1 MAHNDQA
8 EILRR
13 QISDLERLTQHFD
26 MLREKVSD
34 LMEKAPDDPAAAEK
48 LVKLEQAWKNEL
60 QHKAEQ
66 AQQYMREVL
75 HARVQSQQMQR
86 QSNEG
91 ARGAKNPVTAAI
103 VPPKAPPAQ
112 KSPARKKTRCF
123 A

>member
-75 HARVQSQQMQR
+75 HARV
-86 QSNEG
+86 
-91 ARGAKNPVTAAI
+91 
-103 VPPKAPPAQ
+103 
-112 KSPARKKTRCF
+112 
-123 A
+123 